1 MLKLVLAALI
11 CGALFAA
18 GAARAEDMNARLEA
32 LQNGAPSTGNV
43 NDAGANHAEGA
54 TSAAFMNAALHQM
67 ALDERRIATE
77 TAVTQQHLDE
87 MNRAAE
93 REATFRRIE
102 QIVNPCPMG
111 GTRVNSTTC
120 VVGQ

>member
-1 MLKLVLAALI
+1 MNPLLVLFLAIFSLAS
-11 CGALFAA
+11 
-18 GAARAEDMNARLEA
+18 AARAEDMNARLEA

-54 TSAAFMNAALHQM
+54 TSAAFMNAAVHQLHI
-67 ALDERRIATE
+67 DERRIATE

-111 GTRVNSTTC
+111 GVRVNAHTC